1 MKQASI
7 ELGDYLDSLVDC
19 TEKLFHGGGH
29 SAVTLDAVAQAAGVP
44 LEALSELYPTHLDIL
59 VAMLNREFSA
69 MYQGIIT
76 EVERDPL
83 GGLLSRI

>member
-19 TEKLFHGGGH
+19 TEKLFLGGGH

-44 LEALSELYPTHLDIL
+44 LEAL
-59 VAMLNREFSA
+59 
-69 MYQGIIT
+69 
-76 EVERDPL
+76 
-83 GGLLSRI
+83 